1 MKKDKILYR
10 LKLPEY
16 NEELKSEYV
25 VFEKEDFTKIQDL
38 IGLRQLAMMRKKMLN
53 GEWLKPYKIIKG
65 EK

>member
-25 VFEKEDFTKIQDL
+25 VFEKKDFTKIQNL
-38 IGLRQLAMMRKKMLN
+38 IGSRQLAMMRKKMLN
-53 GEWLKPYKIIKG
+53 GE
-65 EK
+65 